1 LKKIALFAG
10 KNESFGWRQA
20 NEPRT
25 NRFRSVAT
33 VRFAHDFYRFV
44 NRYGGDRRVRNC
56 SCWEQFLAMSF
67 AQLTRRESLRD
78 IEVSLAAHRKQL
90 YHAGFRSP
98 VKRSTLADANET
110 RDWRIYAEFAQHLIQ
125 QARQLYKD
133 VDLGLE
139 LNGTLYALDSSIIDV
154 SLTLFPWA
162 PHQRSRAAVK
172 LNTMLDIQSS
182 IPTLIHVTGAH
193 FSDSH
198 VLDRIVPEPGCFIVM
213 DRGYVDFPRLYR
225 LHQALAYFVVRAKHN
240 LQFRR
245 RQSHPIDRTTGV
257 RSDQTI
263 VLTGKYTPRT
273 FPTLLRR
280 VSFYAADIDQRFV
293 FLTNN
298 FQIPS
303 PVVAAIYRKR
313 WQIELFFKWI
323 KQHLRIN
330 LFYGTSPNAVKTQIW
345 IAMATYALIAIVKR
359 RFALDHSLY
368 TISQILSTALFEKT
382 PVPIVFQRYN
392 DEISNRASS
401 NQLTLFEI

>member
-1 LKKIALFAG
+1 MNQGTSVFSQILSLIDYNDFRRYVRRYDG
-10 KNESFGWRQA
+10 D
-20 NEPRT
+20 
-25 NRFRSVAT
+25 RSV
-33 VRFAHDFYRFV
+33 
-44 NRYGGDRRVRNC
+44 RRLT
-56 SCWEQFLAMSF
+56 CWEQCLAMIF

-78 IEVSLAAHRKQL
+78 IAVSLAAHRKQL

-110 RDWRIYAEFAQHLIQ
+110 RDWRIYSDFAQFLIQ
-125 QARQLYKD
+125 QARPLYKD
-133 VDLGLE
+133 VDLGLQLE
-139 LNGTLYALDSSIIDV
+139 GTLYALDSSIIDV

-172 LNTMLDIQSS
+172 LNTLLDVQTS
-182 IPTLIHVTGAH
+182 IPTLIDVTGAH
-193 FSDSH
+193 SGDSQ

-245 RQSHPIDRTTGV
+245 RQSHPVDPATGV

-273 FPTLLRR
+273 FPALLRR

-303 PVVAAIYRKR
+303 PIVAAIYHQR

-323 KQHLRIN
+323 KQHLRIKR
-330 LFYGTSPNAVKTQIW
+330 FFGTSPNAVKTQIW
-345 IAMATYALIAIVKR
+345 IAMATYALIAIAKK
-359 RFALDHSLY
+359 RFALEHSLY
-368 TISQILSTALFEKT
+368 TIFQILSTTLFEKT

>member
-1 LKKIALFAG
+1 MNQGTSVFSQILSLVDY
-10 KNESFGWRQA
+10 ND
-20 NEPRT
+20 
-25 NRFRSVAT
+25 FRRY
-33 VRFAHDFYRFV
+33 VRRHD
-44 NRYGGDRRVRNC
+44 GDRGVRRLT
-56 SCWEQFLAMSF
+56 CWEQFLSMAF

-110 RDWRIYAEFAQHLIQ
+110 RDWRIYSDFAQHLIQ
-125 QARQLYKD
+125 QARALYKD

-139 LNGTLYALDSSIIDV
+139 LEGTLYALDSSIIDV

-172 LNTMLDIQSS
+172 LHTLLDVQSS
-182 IPTLIHVTGAH
+182 IPTLIDVTGAH
-193 FSDSH
+193 SSDSQ

-213 DRGYVDFPRLYR
+213 DRGYMDFPRLYR
-225 LHQALAYFVVRAKHN
+225 LHQALAYFVVRARDN
-240 LQFRR
+240 LKFRR
-245 RQSHPIDRTTGV
+245 RKSHPIDPATGI

-263 VLTGKYTPRT
+263 VLTGKYTPRS

-280 VSFYAADIDQRFV
+280 VSFYAADINQRFV

-298 FQIPS
+298 FQITS
-303 PVVAAIYRKR
+303 PIVAAIYHQR

-323 KQHLRIN
+323 KQHLRIKRF
-330 LFYGTSPNAVKTQIW
+330 LGTSPNAVKTQIW
-345 IAMATYALIAIVKR
+345 IAMATYALIAIAKKR
-359 RFALDHSLY
+359 FGLEHSLY
-368 TISQILSTALFEKT
+368 TIFQILSTALFEKT
-382 PVPIVFQRYN
+382 PVPIVFQRY
-392 DEISNRASS
+392 DEEIRNSPAS

>member
-1 LKKIALFAG
+1 MNQGTSVFSQVFSLIDY
-10 KNESFGWRQA
+10 ED
-20 NEPRT
+20 
-25 NRFRSVAT
+25 FRGC
-33 VRFAHDFYRFV
+33 VR
-44 NRYGGDRRVRNC
+44 RYGGDHGIRRL
-56 SCWEQFLAMSF
+56 SCWEQLLAMTF

-78 IEVSLAAHRKQL
+78 IEVSLAAHQRQL
-90 YHAGFRSP
+90 YHCGFRSA

-110 RDWRIYAEFAQHLIQ
+110 RDWRIYADFAQLLIQ
-125 QARQLYKD
+125 QARALYRD
-133 VDLGLE
+133 VSLGLE
-139 LNGTLYALDSSIIDV
+139 LDGALYALDSSIIDL

-162 PHQRSRAAVK
+162 PHERSRAAIK
-172 LNTMLDIQSS
+172 LNTLLDLQSS
-182 IPTLIHVTGAH
+182 IPTLIDVTGAH
-193 FSDSH
+193 AGDSQ

-225 LHQALAYFVVRAKHN
+225 LHQALAYFVVRAKRK
-240 LQFRR
+240 LKFRR
-245 RQSHPIDRTTGV
+245 RQSHPVDPATGV

-273 FPTLLRR
+273 FPALLRR
-280 VSFYAADIDQRFV
+280 INFYAADTDQWFV

-303 PVVAAIYRKR
+303 PIVAAIYHKR

-323 KQHLRIN
+323 KQHLRIKR
-330 LFYGTSPNAVKTQIW
+330 FFGTSPNAVKIQIW
-345 IAMATYALIAIVKR
+345 TAMATYALIAIAKKR
-359 RFALDHSLY
+359 FGLDQSLY
-368 TISQILSTALFEKT
+368 TILQILSTVLFEKT

>member
-1 LKKIALFAG
+1 MNQGTSVFSQILSLIDY
-10 KNESFGWRQA
+10 ND
-20 NEPRT
+20 
-25 NRFRSVAT
+25 FRRYVRRYDGDQSV
-33 VRFAHDFYRFV
+33 
-44 NRYGGDRRVRNC
+44 RRL
-56 SCWEQFLAMSF
+56 SCWEQFLAMMF

-110 RDWRIYAEFAQHLIQ
+110 RDWRIYSDFAQHLIQ
-125 QARQLYKD
+125 QARLLYKD

-139 LNGTLYALDSSIIDV
+139 LEGTLYALDSSIIDV

-172 LNTMLDIQSS
+172 LNTLLDVQSS
-182 IPTLIHVTGAH
+182 IPTLIDVTGAH
-193 FSDSH
+193 SGDSQ

-245 RQSHPIDRTTGV
+245 RLSHPFDSTTGV

-263 VLTGKYTPRT
+263 ALTGKYTPRT
-273 FPTLLRR
+273 FPALLRR

-303 PVVAAIYRKR
+303 PVVAAIYHQR

-323 KQHLRIN
+323 KQHLRIKR
-330 LFYGTSPNAVKTQIW
+330 FFGTSPNAVKIQIW
-345 IAMATYALIAIVKR
+345 TAMATYALLAIAKK
-359 RFALDHSLY
+359 RFAFDHSLY
-368 TISQILSTALFEKT
+368 TIFQILSTALFEKT

>member
-1 LKKIALFAG
+1 MNQGTSVFSQILSLIDYNDFRRYVRRYDG
-10 KNESFGWRQA
+10 D
-20 NEPRT
+20 
-25 NRFRSVAT
+25 RSV
-33 VRFAHDFYRFV
+33 
-44 NRYGGDRRVRNC
+44 RRLT
-56 SCWEQFLAMSF
+56 CWEQFLAMAF

-90 YHAGFRSP
+90 YHSGFRSP

-110 RDWRIYAEFAQHLIQ
+110 RDWRIYSDFAQHLIQ
-125 QARQLYKD
+125 QARLLYQD

-139 LNGTLYALDSSIIDV
+139 LEGTLYALDSSIIDV
-154 SLTLFPWA
+154 SLKLFPWA
-162 PHQRSRAAVK
+162 PHQRSRAAIK
-172 LNTMLDIQSS
+172 LNTLLDIQSA
-182 IPTLIHVTGAH
+182 IPTLIDVTGAH
-193 FSDSH
+193 SGDSQ

-213 DRGYVDFPRLYR
+213 DRGYIDFPRLYR

-245 RQSHPIDRTTGV
+245 RQSHPVDLATGV

-263 VLTGKYTPRT
+263 VLTGKYTPQT
-273 FPTLLRR
+273 FPALLRR
-280 VSFYAADIDQRFV
+280 VSFYASDIDQRFV

-303 PVVAAIYRKR
+303 PIVAAIYHQR

-323 KQHLRIN
+323 KQHLRIKR
-330 LFYGTSPNAVKTQIW
+330 FFGASPNAVKTQIW
-345 IAMATYALIAIVKR
+345 IAMATYALTAIAKK
-359 RFALDHSLY
+359 RFALELSLY
-368 TISQILSTALFEKT
+368 TIFQILSTALFEKN

-392 DEISNRASS
+392 DEISNRAGS